1 MLDQRRPQAERG
13 LQQLFS
19 KSGIFSG
26 LLVAALVVGAQRLIS
41 GLPDREAQPDRVAAV
56 TFTPVRL
63 PPVRLATSE
72 PTLRIAGAWRVTS
85 SEPRFGGLSA
95 LAVDRGALLALT
107 DSGVVVRMPRPGGAT
122 SMATFRDLP
131 DGPGDPRRK
140 SRRDSEALARLAD
153 GDWLVAFEN
162 RNQLWRYDPAF
173 RSGRRVVAFTNQGWP
188 TNRGIEAMTIDREG
202 GVLLI
207 PEGRGTLIALGNRGE
222 YHSLAN
228 DGWTVSDAARL
239 PDGRQYLLLRRITIW
254 GVRNAI
260 GELEPNAAGWRI
272 AVRARLPIG
281 VLDNAEGMAAEP
293 IPGGGTRLWI
303 VTDNDFAGY
312 RRTLLLALELVMPNP
327 SSPDLSARRRAT

>member
-1 MLDQRRPQAERG
+1 M
-13 LQQLFS
+13 FS

-26 LLVAALVVGAQRLIS
+26 LLVAALVVGAQRWLS
-41 GLPDREAQPDRVAAV
+41 DLPDREAQPDRVAAV
-56 TFTPVRL
+56 TYTPVK
-63 PPVRLATSE
+63 LATSE

-85 SEPRFGGLSA
+85 SERRLGGLSA

-107 DSGVVVRMPRPGGAT
+107 DSGVVIRMPRPGGVQ

-173 RSGRRVVAFTNQGWP
+173 RSGRRVVAFTDQRWP

-202 GVLLI
+202 GVLVV
-207 PEGRGTLIALGNRGE
+207 PEGRRTLIALRDRGK
-222 YHSLAN
+222 YHALAN
-228 DGWTVSDAARL
+228 DGWTVSDAAQL

-260 GELEPNAAGWRI
+260 GELELTSAGWRV

-281 VLDNAEGMAAEP
+281 ALDNAEGMAAEAT
-293 IPGGGTRLWI
+293 PGGGVRLWI
-303 VTDNDFAGY
+303 VTDNDFADY
-312 RRTLLLALELVMPNP
+312 RQTLLLAL
-327 SSPDLSARRRAT
+327 DLSVPDPLARRRVD

>member
-1 MLDQRRPQAERG
+1 M
-13 LQQLFS
+13 FS

-56 TFTPVRL
+56 TFTPVE
-63 PPVRLATSE
+63 LATIE

-85 SEPRFGGLSA
+85 SERRFGGLSA

-107 DSGVVVRMPRPGGAT
+107 DSGVVIRMPRPGGT
-122 SMATFRDLP
+122 QSMATFRDLP
-131 DGPGDPRRK
+131 DGPGNPRRK

-202 GVLLI
+202 SVLVV
-207 PEGRGTLIALGNRGE
+207 PEGRSTLIALRDRVT
-222 YHSLAN
+222 YHSLASG
-228 DGWTVSDAARL
+228 GWTVSDAARL
-239 PDGRQYLLLRRITIW
+239 PDGRQYLLLRRMTIW

-260 GELEPNAAGWRI
+260 GELELTTAGWRI

-281 VLDNAEGMAAEP
+281 ALDNAEGMAAEAT
-293 IPGGGTRLWI
+293 PGGGVRLWI

-312 RRTLLLALELVMPNP
+312 RRTLLLALDLLL
-327 SSPDLSARRRAT
+327 PDPLARRRVD